1 LIQLIPQFAESS
13 GGISS
18 LGVNLKGFLFQ
29 LITFLI
35 VLMILRRYVFPKLID
50 TLEARRKALEDSLT
64 QARATEEALAKAEE
78 KATDLL
84 NDARKQADS
93 AIADAHKTA
102 EEIISKAEGEG
113 SDRAARIVRDAE
125 DHLEQERQR
134 LHDTLR
140 TELADLVVQATEKV
154 ISHKLD
160 AKSDADLIDKSIK
173 ELARD

>member
-1 LIQLIPQFAESS
+1 LIQLVPQFAESS

-29 LITFLI
+29 LLTFII
-35 VLMILRRYVFPKLID
+35 VLLILRRYVFPKLVE
-50 TLEARRKALEDSLT
+50 TLESRRKALEDSLT

-78 KATDLL
+78 KAAELL
-84 NDARKQADS
+84 NDARKQADV
-93 AIADAHKTA
+93 AVADAHKAA
-102 EEIISKAEGEG
+102 EEIIQKAEGEG

-134 LHDTLR
+134 LHNALR

-160 AKSDADLIDKSIK
+160 AKSDSELIEKSIK
-173 ELARD
+173 ELAHD